1 MHTNAHVNVRIDTC
15 ICNIFIT
22 LIDDSSQLMSLFLPL
37 LYFLQ
42 AAEKFLRSAVYM
54 KDSKHYNHHFL
65 GTIAFA
71 TENST
76 LQDLAGQIESL
87 LRGSAALRY
96 PNRWCYPSIPHDKYD
111 ATTAEKALKVVK
123 EIFTEVDKVVN

>member
-1 MHTNAHVNVRIDTC
+1 MH
-15 ICNIFIT
+15 FIGDRSK
-22 LIDDSSQLMSLFLPL
+22 LLSPFLPL
-37 LYFLQ
+37 LYLVQ

-65 GTIAFA
+65 RAIASA

-76 LQDLAGQIESL
+76 LEDLAGQIESL

-96 PNRWCYPSIPHDKYD
+96 PNRWCYPSIPHDNYD
-111 ATTAEKALKVVK
+111 QSKADKALKIAK
-123 EIFTEVDKVVN
+123 KTFEEVDRIVN